1 MAGAIV
7 NLAWGSNR
15 QRKMTT
21 LKRLMC
27 SGEKQ
32 AMDKTIDDILRSR
45 RISSPLPL
53 SRLITPLEDWDLKV
67 RTLLSRLIP
76 LRLYGSKDESMPS
89 TPLPCIE
96 MLLTKYWYYI
106 HQDHVFHIFYS
117 VLQFSS
123 NSEGLYPS
131 YSSSWLNLASIIS
144 LLFTY

>member
-7 NLAWGSNR
+7 NLAWGSNH

-21 LKRLMC
+21 LKRLMY

-32 AMDKTIDDILRSR
+32 AMDRTIDDILRSL

-89 TPLPCIE
+89 TALPWIE
-96 MLLTKYWYYI
+96 MLLTKYWYCI